1 MDKSIVS
8 QGTEQGGTRL
18 KKGKSRSRRIWFNII
33 IMLLSVA
40 VWTAAMYYGY
50 TYAKGYI
57 DTAIRNVQQ
66 ENALNIQEL
75 TNRIEIMT
83 QEIGNLKES
92 IEDADSTISSS
103 RSVQK
108 RIDRKLE
115 ELDERLQE
123 LQESLE
129 ILKEAPNV
137 QN

>member
-1 MDKSIVS
+1 MENNLTPQEIG
-8 QGTEQGGTRL
+8 QGRTRA
-18 KKGKSRSRRIWFNII
+18 KREKRKSRKVWINII
-33 IMLLSVA
+33 IFLVSA
-40 VWTAAMYYGY
+40 GVWSAAAYYGY
-50 TYAKGYI
+50 TYAKEYV

-66 ENALNIQEL
+66 ENALNLQGL
-75 TNRIEIMT
+75 SDRIEIMT
-83 QEIGNLKES
+83 QEISKLKES

-108 RIDRKLE
+108 NIDKKLE

-123 LQESLE
+123 LQRSLN